1 MRRTVGVPPLNS
13 GVSHHEFHARKRG
26 TPLYS
31 KTLLASW
38 ADMDFNSH
46 MRNTAFL
53 DKSADVRMMYFSE
66 NGFPASEFSR
76 LRLGPVVMKDEVEY
90 RKEVGLLQEIT
101 VTLAIAGHSEDGSR
115 FLIRNEIFRP
125 DGTLCAR
132 VTSSGGWLDLSAR
145 RLVSPPEALHKVMK
159 SLPQTSDYTVLP
171 SSVRERGG

>member
-1 MRRTVGVPPLNS
+1 MRDD
-13 GVSHHEFHARKRG
+13 HDARHRG
-26 TPLYS
+26 ERPLYS

-53 DKSADVRMMYFSE
+53 DKSADVRMMYFAE

-90 RKEVGLLQEIT
+90 RKEVSLLQEIR
-101 VTLAIAGHSEDGSR
+101 VTFASAGHSEDGSR
-115 FLIRNEIFRP
+115 FLIRNEIFDL

-132 VTSSGGWLDLSAR
+132 VTSSGGWLDLAAR
-145 RLVSPPEALHKVMK
+145 KLVAPPEALHNAMK
-159 SLPQTSDYTVLP
+159 SLAQTSDFTVLP
-171 SSVRERGG
+171 SSVRERVG